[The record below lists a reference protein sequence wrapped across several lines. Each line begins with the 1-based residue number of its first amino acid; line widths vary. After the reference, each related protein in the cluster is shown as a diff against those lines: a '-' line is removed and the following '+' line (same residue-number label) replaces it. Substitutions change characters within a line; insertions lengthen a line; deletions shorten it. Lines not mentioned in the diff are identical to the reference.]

1 MTTDTTATGADTTQ
15 AGDQAS
21 TAAQAAGAD
30 GNSNGDAS
38 TLLAGQGQ
46 QQTEQKPADK
56 QPGDEVKYDF
66 KAPEGME
73 LNPAQL
79 EQFTALAKEMKL
91 PAEQA
96 QKVVDLAI
104 KAEQA
109 RMEEHSKLV
118 KGWADEVKA
127 DKEIG
132 GDKLPENLA
141 AAKKALDLGP
151 PELKA
156 LLNDSGL
163 GNHPAVV
170 KWAIAV
176 GKALSEDKFVPAGQ
190 AAPMKGDV
198 ASRLYPNTP
207 SQ

>member
-1 MTTDTTATGADTTQ
+1 MTTDTTAAGADTTQ

-30 GNSNGDAS
+30 GKPNGDAT
-38 TLLAGQGQ
+38 TLLDGQGQ
-46 QQTEQKPADK
+46 QQTETKPADK

-66 KAPEGME
+66 KAPEGIE
-73 LNPAQL
+73 LNQSQL

-109 RMEEHSKLV
+109 RMEAHSKLV
-118 KGWADEVKA
+118 SGWADEVKA

-132 GDKLPENLA
+132 GDKLNENLA
-141 AAKKALDLGP
+141 TAKKALDLGP

-170 KWAIAV
+170 KWAVAV

-190 AAPMKGDV
+190 GAPAKGDA

>member
-1 MTTDTTATGADTTQ
+1 MTTETTAAGADTTQ

-30 GNSNGDAS
+30 GKPNGDAT
-38 TLLAGQGQ
+38 TLLDGQGQ
-46 QQTEQKPADK
+46 QQTETKPEGK
-56 QPGDEVKYDF
+56 QPGEEVKYDF

-73 LNPAQL
+73 LNQPML

-96 QKVVDLAI
+96 QKVVDLAV

-118 KGWADEVKA
+118 KGWADEVKG

-132 GDKLPENLA
+132 GDKLTENLA
-141 AAKKALDLGP
+141 TAKKALDLGP

-190 AAPMKGDV
+190 AAPAKGDV